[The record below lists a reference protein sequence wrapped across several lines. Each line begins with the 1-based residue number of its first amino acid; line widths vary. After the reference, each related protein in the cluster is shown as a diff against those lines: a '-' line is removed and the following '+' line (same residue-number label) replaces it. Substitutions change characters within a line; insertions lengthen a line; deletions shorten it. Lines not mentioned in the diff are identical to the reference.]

1 MKLRPPRNTSFI
13 PIAMAPYIRGLVS
26 RATRLRSTIV
36 PRLYKHQHLPRTLS
50 SWSLFSP
57 LSPKGSSG
65 HHHHHHRQLSC
76 LIGTQQQRNISST
89 GPAVEEPT
97 ESTSALA
104 LDALPVCCPGCG
116 AYAQTVEPTELG
128 YYSESRRRKFSV
140 ERQQKPDTEEQEV
153 DNPDESKDEGEV
165 AAETIENALRVAE
178 KNEGKAPRPK
188 RMLSLEYG
196 LFVFFYLI
204 VG

>member
-1 MKLRPPRNTSFI
+1 
-13 PIAMAPYIRGLVS
+13 MAPYIRGLVS

-89 GPAVEEPT
+89 GPAVEERT

-140 ERQQKPDTEEQEV
+140 EGQQKPDTEEQEV
-153 DNPDESKDEGEV
+153 DNSDELKNEGEV
-165 AAETIENALRVAE
+165 AAETIEKALRVAE

-188 RMLSLEYG
+188 RMLSREYG
-196 LFVFFYLI
+196 LFVFFWLI